1 MKTFIKFVPVLI
13 LLTIGSSINLQSQDF
28 EALGKALVTQLVAR
42 QLDQVEAQFDPQ
54 MKAALPASKLPEVW
68 DSLLGQAGAFKS
80 IVAIHVTESQGL
92 HAAIVTCEFERTTL
106 DAKIF
111 MDAQG
116 QVKGLFFEPASATP
130 GGPAGGAAEWKA
142 PSYTKLDTFH
152 ERELTL
158 VSGRWE
164 LPAILTLPN
173 TKTMVPAVV
182 LVQGSGPQDQDESI
196 GPNKPFADLADG
208 LASQNIAVLRYVK
221 RTKQYG
227 ADSKSDAPFTVKD
240 EVTDDAIAAVALLT
254 KMPEINK
261 KQIYVLGHSLGGML
275 APRIAAQDSQVAG
288 IIILAGTARPIGQVV
303 LEQIKYIAGLTGAP
317 TPEDKKQI
325 EKAESIAAQA
335 SSPTLK
341 PDAIVDFFGS
351 PIPGSYFLDLQTY
364 DPGKTAASLKIPI
377 LVLQG
382 GRDYQVT
389 TADFEV
395 WKKALAGNTRATFK
409 FYPPYTHLFMP
420 GTGSGPASPEDY
432 SVAGNVS
439 EDVVNDIAHWI
450 KGNTATKTP
459 P

>member
-1 MKTFIKFVPVLI
+1 MKSALKIFLLAVITTFSVV
-13 LLTIGSSINLQSQDF
+13 TAVSAQDF

-42 QLDQVEAQFDPQ
+42 QFDQVEAQFDAQ
-54 MKAALPASKLPEVW
+54 MKAALLVTKLPEIW

-80 IVAIHVTESQGL
+80 IVGIHVTESQGL

-130 GGPAGGAAEWKA
+130 GAPAAGAAEWKT
-142 PSYTKLDTFH
+142 PSYAKPDAFH

-196 GPNKPFADLADG
+196 GPNKPFADLAEG
-208 LASQNIAVLRYVK
+208 LGSQNIAVLRYVK
-221 RTKQYG
+221 RTKKYG

-240 EVTDDAIAAVALLT
+240 EVTDDAIAAVALLA
-254 KMPEINK
+254 KMPKINK

-275 APRIAAQDSQVAG
+275 VPRIAAQDPQIAG

-303 LEQIKYIAGLTGAP
+303 LEQVKYIDGLTGTQ
-317 TPEDKKQI
+317 TPEDKKEI
-325 EKAESIAAQA
+325 EKAEAIAAQVA
-335 SSPTLK
+335 SPTLK
-341 PDAIVDFFGS
+341 PDVMVDFFGS

-364 DPGKTAASLKIPI
+364 DPGKSAASLKVPI

-395 WKKALAGNTRATFK
+395 WKKALANDPRATFK

-439 EDVVNDIAHWI
+439 EDVINDIGHWI
-450 KGNTATKTP
+450 KSNTTTRTP
-459 P
+459 Q

>member
-1 MKTFIKFVPVLI
+1 MKTFMKLVPVLI
-13 LLTIGSSINLQSQDF
+13 LLTICSSTNLQSQDF
-28 EALGKALVTQLVAR
+28 EALGKTLVTQLVAR
-42 QLDQVEAQFDPQ
+42 QFDQVEAQFDPR

-68 DSLLGQAGAFKS
+68 DSLLGQAGTFKS
-80 IVAIHVTESQGL
+80 IVGIRVTESQGL
-92 HAAIVTCEFERTTL
+92 NAAIVTCEFERATL
-106 DAKIF
+106 NAKIF

-116 QVKGLFFEPASATP
+116 QVKGLFFEPASTTP
-130 GGPAGGAAEWKA
+130 GGPAGGAADWKA
-142 PSYTKLDTFH
+142 PSYAKPDAFH
-152 ERELTL
+152 ERDLTL

-173 TKTMVPAVV
+173 TKTIVPAVV
-182 LVQGSGPQDQDESI
+182 LVQGSGPQDQDETI

-275 APRIAAQDSQVAG
+275 APRIAAQDPQVAG

-317 TPEDKKQI
+317 TPEDKKEI
-325 EKAESIAAQA
+325 EKAESIAAQVA
-335 SSPTLK
+335 SPTLK
-341 PDAIVDFFGS
+341 PDATVDFFGS

-364 DPGKTAASLKIPI
+364 DPGKTAASLKVPI

-395 WKKALAGNTRATFK
+395 WKKALTGDSRATFK
-409 FYPPYTHLFMP
+409 FYPAYTHLFMA

-439 EDVVNDIAHWI
+439 EDVINDVAKWI
-450 KGNTATKTP
+450 KSNTATRTP
-459 P
+459 Q